1 MVFESVVK
9 SKANIHLL
17 LESFGK
23 RLLSDRLKPF
33 QTLGPVSHLFQEVSE
48 CKQRKAYRSGVL
60 WSKPRQRG
68 RVAAEPARRKP
79 LEGRAS
85 GERALPAGV
94 RRAQHQPPPRH
105 REARARSVRACARV
119 KGWAGL
125 RRASQ
130 ASPARASW
138 EPAPSGR
145 WFICLWA
152 VPLCPALLRSPGV
165 CSLPWPRQRVSRVV
179 VAAIAV
185 MEAFPTAAPSPGK
198 QVQEPR
204 RGHRQE
210 AGGPAHFVDPGSWAL
225 FC

>member
-1 MVFESVVK
+1 MK
-9 SKANIHLL
+9 S
-17 LESFGK
+17 
-23 RLLSDRLKPF
+23 
-33 QTLGPVSHLFQEVSE
+33 GPKVSHLFQEVSE
-48 CKQRKAYRSGVL
+48 CKQRKAHRSGVL
-60 WSKPRQRG
+60 GSKPRQRG

-105 REARARSVRACARV
+105 REARARSVCACARV

-130 ASPARASW
+130 AGPARASW

-198 QVQEPR
+198 LMLCSTMLSCDAGQRSEPELLISCAVTR
-204 RGHRQE
+204 HGENSLSR
-210 AGGPAHFVDPGSWAL
+210 FVPQIAPELADVGTIAA
-225 FC
+225 